1 MRDDRH
7 LLRWLELSWFAPMP
21 LSMGLAIWAIMT
33 RPDPAVLAVMLVLQ
47 MALMA
52 SACSVA
58 AGLAARRSQV
68 WWRRVAPSGFTR
80 AVHRTWRE
88 QTLTL
93 LLLGLIGPTAAA
105 VRAGDMGAWALVG
118 WALALPLLGAMLGTL
133 AAWAWTGSLRPTGLA
148 LWPAL
153 AGVALWMALT
163 PDTWLDAP
171 GHAVASLSAGLLLL
185 AAAWQLSHHL
195 QPRWTGMRPWLSRWR
210 RPPTSLRR
218 WRWDTLAFDDVR
230 LEAARSA
237 PWWTQHLPFVLLGLS
252 GAAPLKAL
260 VADEI
265 AGRTAFDFAVYI
277 CMLFTYSGTGL
288 IVRVGHWRLRLAP
301 GGPSPRRQVGWM
313 LLASTLAMA
322 ALLASISGWRAWH
335 QGLSWMDLSLP
346 LARAVCDAALSVG
359 LAAWLRGHA
368 NRGLPTMLALLGLIV
383 SVSGAL
389 WLLHTHGLSIPRG
402 PAALAAEA
410 ACAAALMLL
419 ALHAWESRVLRG
431 VRHHE
436 GPQPE

>member
-7 LLRWLELSWFAPMP
+7 LLRWLDLSWFAPMP

-33 RPDPAVLAVMLVLQ
+33 RPDPAVLAVLLVLQ

-68 WWRRVAPSGFTR
+68 WWRRVAPSGFAR
-80 AVHRTWRE
+80 AVHRAWRE

-93 LLLGLIGPTAAA
+93 LLLGLIGPAAAA

-133 AAWAWTGSLRPTGLA
+133 AAWAWSGSLRPTGLA

-171 GHAVASLSAGLLLL
+171 GPAVASLSAGLLLF
-185 AAAWQLSHHL
+185 AAAWQLSHQL
-195 QPRWTGMRPWLSRWR
+195 QPRWTGMRPWLARWR

-218 WRWDTLAFDDVR
+218 WRWDTLAFDDPR
-230 LEAARSA
+230 PETGRPA

-265 AGRTAFDFAVYI
+265 AGRTAIDFAWYV
-277 CMLFTYSGTGL
+277 CMLFTYSATGL

-301 GGPSPRRQVGWM
+301 GGPSPRRQVIWM
-313 LLASTLAMA
+313 LLASTLAMT
-322 ALLASISGWRAWH
+322 ALLASIIGWHAWR
-335 QGLSWMDLSLP
+335 QGLGGIELVMP
-346 LARAVCDAALSVG
+346 LTRAVCDASWTVA
-359 LAAWLRGHA
+359 LAAWWRGHA
-368 NRGLPTMLALLGLIV
+368 NRSLPTMLSMLGLIV

-419 ALHAWESRVLRG
+419 ALRAWESRVLRG
-431 VRHHE
+431 VRQHD

>member
-1 MRDDRH
+1 MRDDRL
-7 LLRWLELSWFAPMP
+7 LLRWLDLSWFAPMP
-21 LSMGLAIWAIMT
+21 LSMGLAIWAIMM

-80 AVHRTWRE
+80 AVHQAWRE
-88 QTLTL
+88 QTLAL
-93 LLLGLIGPTAAA
+93 LLLGLIGPAAAA

-118 WALALPLLGAMLGTL
+118 WALALPLLGAMVGTL
-133 AAWAWTGSLRPTGLA
+133 AAWAWSGSLRPSGLA

-153 AGVALWMALT
+153 AGLGLLMALT
-163 PDTWLDAP
+163 PHVWLDAT
-171 GHAVASLSAGLLLL
+171 GAALAALSAGLLMF
-185 AAAWQLSHHL
+185 AAAWQLSRRL
-195 QPRWTGMRPWLSRWR
+195 EPRWAGMRPRLSRLR
-210 RPPTSLRR
+210 AQPATMRR
-218 WRWDTLAFDDVR
+218 WHWDTLAFDDVR

-237 PWWTQHLPFVLLGLS
+237 PWWTQHLPWMLLGLS

-265 AGRTAFDFAVYI
+265 AGRTAVDFAVYL

-288 IVRVGHWRLRLAP
+288 LVRVGHWRLRLAP
-301 GGPSPRRQVGWM
+301 GGPSPRRQGVWM
-313 LLASTLAMA
+313 LLGSTLAMT
-322 ALLASISGWRAWH
+322 ALLASIIGWHAWR
-335 QGLSWMDLSLP
+335 QGLGWMDLPTP
-346 LARAVCDAALSVG
+346 LARAVCDTAVAVG

-368 NRGLPTMLALLGLIV
+368 NRSLPTMLTMLGLIGAG
-383 SVSGAL
+383 SGTL
-389 WLLHTHGLSIPRG
+389 WLLHTHGLAIPRG

-410 ACAAALMLL
+410 AGAAVLMLL
-419 ALHAWESRVLRG
+419 ALRAWESRVLRG
-431 VRHHE
+431 ARQHH